1 MANVATQASDVLER
15 RGLPGA
21 VGTLDAFRDGEDQFV
36 FKRPAD
42 DLDTDGESFIRMRDW
57 DGRAG
62 KACQIQPLRKA
73 HGIAVSDAGPIV
85 SFTMTKRGARGNRR
99 EKNRRVLHLAKNFG
113 AEKIA
118 IGAGFHEV
126 FECYWSF
133 GIRVRE
139 VFAQDGADFVFMASD
154 ALANQIA
161 NHPAE
166 EKPP

>member
-1 MANVATQASDVLER
+1 MANVATEASDVLER

-21 VGTLDAFRDGEDQFV
+21 AGTLDDFRDGEDQFV

-73 HGIAVSDAGPIV
+73 HGIAISDAGPIV
-85 SFTMTKRGARGNRR
+85 SFTMTKRGIRGNRR
-99 EKNRRVLHLAKNFG
+99 KKNRRVVHLAQNVG

-118 IGAGFHEV
+118 IRAGIHKLAERNRTSVGCAGAIFPQE
-126 FECYWSF
+126 
-133 GIRVRE
+133 
-139 VFAQDGADFVFMASD
+139 GADLGLRASD
-154 ALANQIA
+154 SLSD
-161 NHPAE
+161 E
-166 EKPP
+166 